1 MYLRDCVGSVK
12 IHTVGMR
19 DGAAMASG
27 LTKVEQTRRTRRA
40 ILDRARLLFSLNGY
54 AATGTEDLIRG
65 LGITRGALYHQF
77 KDKQGVLEAVIGEV
91 YEEITSAIRA
101 RVEPLETSWD
111 RILMGCHAC
120 LDIAMQEDLRRLVFI
135 EAPAFLSVDTLA
147 ELDKPGFSL
156 LQEAIQNAVD
166 EGLLKTVDVEGYTY
180 LLNGSL
186 NALAS
191 WAAQSSD
198 SDRLRVAHDLLE
210 TQIQLYRT

>member
-1 MYLRDCVGSVK
+1 MYLGDCFGCVK
-12 IHTVGMR
+12 IHAVCMR
-19 DGAAMASG
+19 DSTAMASG
-27 LTKVEQTRRTRRA
+27 LTKGEQTQRTRRA
-40 ILDRARLLFSLNGY
+40 ILDRARLLFAQNGY

-147 ELDKPGFSL
+147 ELDKPGFNL

-166 EGLLKTVDVEGYTY
+166 EGLLKPVDVEGFTF

-191 WAAQSSD
+191 WAALSSHG
-198 SDRLRVAHDLLE
+198 DRMPIAHDLLE

>member
-1 MYLRDCVGSVK
+1 MYEGC
-12 IHTVGMR
+12 
-19 DGAAMASG
+19 AMASG
-27 LTKVEQTRRTRRA
+27 LTKVEQTQRTRRA
-40 ILDRARLLFSLNGY
+40 ILDRARLLFAKHGY
-54 AATGTEDLIRG
+54 AATGTEELIRG

-91 YEEITSAIRA
+91 YEEITGAIRA
-101 RVEPLETSWD
+101 RVEPLESSWE
-111 RILMGCHAC
+111 RIVMGCHAC

-147 ELDKPGFSL
+147 SLDKPGFTL

-166 EGLLKTVDVEGYTY
+166 QGLLKTVDVEGFTF

-191 WAAQSSD
+191 WAALSSD
-198 SDRLRVAHDLLE
+198 CDRLRIAHDLLE
-210 TQIQLYRT
+210 TQIQLYRA

>member
-1 MYLRDCVGSVK
+1 MHDAC
-12 IHTVGMR
+12 
-19 DGAAMASG
+19 AMVTG
-27 LTKVEQTRRTRRA
+27 LTKVEQTQRTRRA
-40 ILDRARLLFSLNGY
+40 ILDRARLLFARNGY
-54 AATGTEDLIRG
+54 AATGTEELIRG

-91 YEEITSAIRA
+91 YGEITSAIRE
-101 RVEPLETSWD
+101 RVEPLESCWD

-120 LDIAMQEDLRRLVFI
+120 LDIAMREDLRRLVLI
-135 EAPAFLSVDTLA
+135 EAPAFLSVETLA

-166 EGLLKTVDVEGYTY
+166 EGLLKTADVEGFTC

-191 WAAQSSD
+191 WVAQASD
-198 SDRLRVAHDLLE
+198 GDRLRIAHDLLE
-210 TQIQLYRT
+210 TQIQLYRI

>member
-1 MYLRDCVGSVK
+1 
-12 IHTVGMR
+12 
-19 DGAAMASG
+19 MASG
-27 LTKVEQTRRTRRA
+27 LTKVEQTQRTRRA
-40 ILDRARLLFSLNGY
+40 ILDRARLLFAKHGY
-54 AATGTEDLIRG
+54 AATGTEELIRG

-91 YEEITSAIRA
+91 YEEITGAIRA
-101 RVEPLETSWD
+101 RVEPLESSWE
-111 RILMGCHAC
+111 RIVMGCHAC

-147 ELDKPGFSL
+147 SLDKPGFTL

-166 EGLLKTVDVEGYTY
+166 QGLLKTVDVEGFTF

-191 WAAQSSD
+191 WAALLSD
-198 SDRLRVAHDLLE
+198 GDRLRIAHDLLE
-210 TQIQLYRT
+210 NQIQLYRA

>member
-1 MYLRDCVGSVK
+1 
-12 IHTVGMR
+12 
-19 DGAAMASG
+19 MASG
-27 LTKVEQTRRTRRA
+27 LTKVEQTQRTRRA
-40 ILDRARLLFSLNGY
+40 ILDRARRLFAQNGY
-54 AATGTEDLIRG
+54 AATGTEELIRG

-91 YEEITSAIRA
+91 YEEITCTIRA
-101 RVEPLETSWD
+101 RVEQLPTCLD

-135 EAPAFLSVDTLA
+135 EAPAFLSVDKLA
-147 ELDKPGFSL
+147 ELDKRGFTL

-166 EGLLKTVDVEGYTY
+166 EGLLKTVDVEGFTF

-191 WAAQSSD
+191 WAAQTRD
-198 SDRLRVAHDLLE
+198 GDRLRIAHELLE

>member
-1 MYLRDCVGSVK
+1 M
-12 IHTVGMR
+12 
-19 DGAAMASG
+19 
-27 LTKVEQTRRTRRA
+27 TKVEQTQRTRRA
-40 ILDRARLLFSLNGY
+40 ILDRARLLFAQNGY
-54 AATGTEDLIRG
+54 AATGTEELIRG

-91 YEEITSAIRA
+91 YEEITGAIRA

-111 RILMGCHAC
+111 QILMGCHAC
-120 LDIAMQEDLRRLVFI
+120 LDIAIQEDLRRLVFI

-147 ELDKPGFSL
+147 KLDKPGFTL

-166 EGLLKTVDVEGYTY
+166 EGLLETVNVEGFTY

-198 SDRLRVAHDLLE
+198 SDRLRIAHDLLE
-210 TQIQLYRT
+210 VQIQLYRS

>member
-1 MYLRDCVGSVK
+1 MYEGC
-12 IHTVGMR
+12 
-19 DGAAMASG
+19 AMASG
-27 LTKVEQTRRTRRA
+27 LTKVEQTQRTRRA
-40 ILDRARLLFSLNGY
+40 ILDRARLLFAKHGY
-54 AATGTEDLIRG
+54 AATGTEELIRG

-91 YEEITSAIRA
+91 YEEITGAIRA
-101 RVEPLETSWD
+101 RVEPLESSWE
-111 RILMGCHAC
+111 RIVMGCHAC

-147 ELDKPGFSL
+147 SLDKPGFTL

-166 EGLLKTVDVEGYTY
+166 QGLLKTVDVEGFTF

-191 WAAQSSD
+191 WAALLSD
-198 SDRLRVAHDLLE
+198 GDRLRIAHDLLE
-210 TQIQLYRT
+210 NQIQLYRA